1 MKGLIIYKS
10 IYGAT
15 ARYAEMLS
23 RELDLPVINAAAVT
37 TDIIAK
43 QDFLVIGGSIY
54 MGKFTLKGFLKKHS
68 RILQTKKVFVFFVSA
83 TSPDKEAHN
92 EAIAADN
99 IPPLMFKQTE
109 SHFLQGK
116 LIQKELS
123 WKDLLL
129 LRIGAMLQKD
139 PIEKANMLTEFNKIR
154 LENIDDL
161 VYSVNKFKEGVL
173 LKPEIAFMF

>member
-15 ARYAEMLS
+15 ACYAEMLS
-23 RELDLPVINAAAVT
+23 RELDLPVIKA
-37 TDIIAK
+37 TDVNTDMIAI

-83 TSPDKEAHN
+83 TSSDKEAHN
-92 EAIAADN
+92 KAIAADN
-99 IPPLMFKQTE
+99 IPPLMFEQTE

-116 LIQKELS
+116 LIHKELS
-123 WKDLLL
+123 WKDLTL
-129 LRIGAMLQKD
+129 LRIGAILQKN
-139 PIEKANMLTEFNKIR
+139 PIEKANMLTEFNKISF
-154 LENIDDL
+154 ENVEELVHSID
-161 VYSVNKFKEGVL
+161 KFKNSKL
-173 LKPEIAFMF
+173 LKPELAYML